1 MLPSKRAALIIT
13 LLASVWP
20 VWRWSLL
27 RITDGTGDSWEL
39 LAALTALG
47 FLIRDRDLRP
57 EIGSV
62 SLPTVLVLIYAASYF
77 FAPPL
82 VRGML
87 AMLALGTACSVLWYG
102 RRVDVPI
109 CGLLLIALPVMA
121 SMNFYLG
128 YPLRVVAGTISETLL
143 QMNGIAATREGALL
157 LWNGQSISID
167 APCSGVRMLWTGA
180 YLCFTLAAL
189 MRLTSLR
196 TLLLAALTLA
206 IVIVANAIRA
216 TSLFYVEAG
225 LIDAP
230 EFAHDAVGLVM
241 FAFAAVAVFVL
252 SQQLVT
258 RPHAQ
263 PN

>member
-1 MLPSKRAALIIT
+1 MLPSKRTVLVST
-13 LLASVWP
+13 LLVSIWP

-27 RITDGTGDSWEL
+27 RITDGSGDSWEL
-39 LAALTALG
+39 LAALTVIGL
-47 FLIRDRDLRP
+47 LLRDRGLRP
-57 EIGSV
+57 AIDTV
-62 SLPTVLVLIYAASYF
+62 ALPTVLILIYATSCF

-82 VRGML
+82 VRGLL
-87 AMLALGTACSVLWYG
+87 AMLALGTAGSVLWYG
-102 RRVDVPI
+102 RRIDVAL
-109 CGLLLIALPVMA
+109 CGLLLISLPVMA

-128 YPLRVVAGTISETLL
+128 YPLRVVAGTISAALL
-143 QMNGIAATREGALL
+143 HMNGVAATREGALL
-157 LWNGQSISID
+157 LWNGQSIAID

-196 TLLLAALTLA
+196 TLLLATMTLA

-230 EFAHDAVGLVM
+230 AFTHDAVGLVM
-241 FAFAAVAVFVL
+241 FACAAVAVFVL